1 MNGENSIKSLE
12 IRTPEGALLFTL
24 LIKELSANPPEGNPD
39 KAEKPEIREEGRG
52 KETEPLMTDPQKR
65 YLFRLLAEQGIEND
79 SAYEHLKK
87 KFKVSNLKE
96 VTKSEASKEIERLIA
111 ELKEGGES
119 HAH

>member
-1 MNGENSIKSLE
+1 MDGENTIKSLE
-12 IRTPEGALLFTL
+12 IRTPAGALLFTL
-24 LIKELSANPPEGNPD
+24 LIKDLPDNSPEGKP
-39 KAEKPEIREEGRG
+39 ASPEKSEPREEGKG